1 MDKLKLNDENRYIYG
16 MVQKIPTATPLENFQ
31 RDTAAENQFY
41 KITEAFP
48 RNTPRH
54 PDGWKLMNKIFMG
67 DPAYGTAYMLYHFEK
82 NHKTALVTAT
92 YKTEKSLVYQ
102 RPDMPMF
109 LYQGKPLQG
118 RPFIFFTDNILWAE
132 SISRSAFSRESL
144 WIATSF
150 LDTFAIDK
158 LDFSIFKNKTV
169 VYGLFERPGL
179 PWANACDRAVK
190 IINKFP
196 ESTQVYIM
204 TCPMH
209 DMLSPFDPAYNVFL
223 SSRKHLEDEIRK
235 LQSAPQ
241 PQESQIAEVNWMVPP
256 NISRREI
263 AEGIWEKTITWLYGA
278 SRRDRTLYLTHFA
291 ASLSQGKTNIQ
302 AHKVPERQKVAY
314 IYINP
319 ESDDFLSG
327 LQDSVKNITGRDFGE
342 LPLTA
347 SPATVLEAEELLWKV
362 NFFCCYPVSNEPVL
376 KISSNILYSLFFPAA
391 TSTAN
396 AAAVMP
402 QLLQRVVDNLGRYH
416 SDVKL
421 IILDIPLLW
430 KSGIRQAEM
439 EPILY
444 SLRSQYAVILS
455 TNDTA
460 EQFVSDLPWDSI
472 IRMRRRHST
481 PESISIDLIFER
493 DDRRKEEKIER
504 LTKGANDKQWKIRVP
519 KKLSVKQKM
528 EYVVKHRDDKIR
540 EVAKTLGISE
550 SYVKKLRGLAEVSK
564 KVPGRAP
571 QKNKHKPVEY
581 SIPQ

>member
-31 RDTAAENQFY
+31 RDKVAEDQFY
-41 KITEAFP
+41 KITDAFP
-48 RNTPRH
+48 RNTPCR

-67 DPAYGTAYMLYHFEK
+67 NPAYGTAYMLYHFEK

-92 YKTEKSLVYQ
+92 YNTEKSLVYR
-102 RPDMPMF
+102 RPDTPSF
-109 LYQGKPLQG
+109 LYESAVE
-118 RPFIFFTDNILWAE
+118 RRHYVVFVDNILWAE
-132 SISRSAFSRESL
+132 SISRSAFRWESL

-150 LDTFAIDK
+150 LDTFDIDK
-158 LDFSIFKNKTV
+158 LDFLIFKNKTV

-209 DMLSPFDPAYNVFL
+209 DMLPPFDPAYNVFL

-319 ESDDFLSG
+319 KSDDFLSG

-342 LPLTA
+342 PPLTA

-376 KISSNILYSLFFPAA
+376 KISSNILYSLLFPSS

-396 AAAVMP
+396 AVAVMP
-402 QLLQRVVDNLGRYH
+402 QLLKRIADNLERYH

-421 IILDIPLLW
+421 VILDIPLLW
-430 KSGIRQAEM
+430 KFGISKSKM
-439 EPILY
+439 ELLLY
-444 SLRSQYAVILS
+444 SLRSRYAVILS
-455 TNDTA
+455 TNDTE

-519 KKLSVKQKM
+519 KKLSVKQKID
-528 EYVVKHRDDKIR
+528 YVIKHRHDQIR
-540 EVAKTLGISE
+540 DVAKALGIAE
-550 SYVKKLRGLAEVSK
+550 SYVKKLRRVAGVSK
-564 KVPGRAP
+564 EVPSRAP
-571 QKNKHKPVEY
+571 KNFKRKFVDY
-581 SIPQ
+581 SL

>member
-1 MDKLKLNDENRYIYG
+1 MDKLKLNDENRYIYW

-41 KITEAFP
+41 KITEAFH
-48 RNTPRH
+48 RDTPRC
-54 PDGWKLMNKIFMG
+54 PDGWKLRNKIFMG
-67 DPAYGTAYMLYHFEK
+67 DPAYDTAYMLYHFEK
-82 NHKTALVTAT
+82 DHKTALVTAT
-92 YKTEKSLVYQ
+92 YNTEKSLVYQ
-102 RPDMPMF
+102 RPDMQLF

-132 SISRSAFSRESL
+132 SISCSAFRWGSP

-150 LDTFAIDK
+150 LDAFDIDK

-196 ESTQVYIM
+196 DSTGVYIM

-209 DMLSPFDPAYNVFL
+209 DMLSPFDPAYRVFL
-223 SSRKHLEDEIRK
+223 SSREHLEEEIRR
-235 LQSAPQ
+235 LHTDPQ
-241 PQESQIAEVNWMVPP
+241 PQVPQIAEVNWMVPP
-256 NISRREI
+256 SISRREI

-278 SRRDRTLYLTHFA
+278 SSRDRTLYLTHFV
-291 ASLSQGKTNIQ
+291 SSVSQGKANIQ
-302 AHKVPERQKVAY
+302 AYEVPQRQKVAY

-327 LQDSVKNITGRDFGE
+327 LQDSVKTITGRDFGE
-342 LPLTA
+342 PPLTA
-347 SPATVLEAEELLWKV
+347 SPATVLEAEELLGAV
-362 NFFCCYPVSNEPVL
+362 NFFCCYPASNEPVF
-376 KISSNILYSLFFPAA
+376 KISSNILYSLFFPVS

-396 AAAVMP
+396 EATVIP
-402 QLLQRVVDNLGRYH
+402 QLLKRIADNLERHH

-421 IILDIPLLW
+421 VILDIPLLW
-430 KSGIRQAEM
+430 KSGIRQTEM
-439 EPILY
+439 EQILY

-472 IRMRRRHST
+472 IRMRRRHSA
-481 PESISIDLIFER
+481 PESINIDLIFER

-540 EVAKTLGISE
+540 EVAKALGVAE
-550 SYVKKLRGLAEVSK
+550 SYVKKLRGLAGVSK
-564 KVPGRAP
+564 KVPNRAP
-571 QKNKHKPVEY
+571 KNFKRKSVDY
-581 SIPQ
+581 SL